1 MRTSV
6 LIVDDHG
13 SFRAW
18 ARTLLE
24 RAGYAVVGEAAN
36 GASAIRAARDSS
48 PEVVLL
54 DIQLPDIDGFRVARR
69 LCSWP
74 TSPSVVLTST
84 RDALDYGERIQE
96 SCALGFLPKSEVSA
110 EALGRLLWTGGG
122 RDPTCERR
130 SSD

>member
-18 ARTLLE
+18 ARILLE

-69 LCSWP
+69 LCSRP
-74 TSPSVVLTST
+74 AGPSVVLTST
-84 RDALDYGERIQE
+84 RDACDYGERIRK
-96 SCALGFLPKSEVSA
+96 SCALGFLPKSELSA
-110 EALGRLLWTGGG
+110 EALGRLLWTDGV
-122 RDPTCERR
+122 RDPTCEAR